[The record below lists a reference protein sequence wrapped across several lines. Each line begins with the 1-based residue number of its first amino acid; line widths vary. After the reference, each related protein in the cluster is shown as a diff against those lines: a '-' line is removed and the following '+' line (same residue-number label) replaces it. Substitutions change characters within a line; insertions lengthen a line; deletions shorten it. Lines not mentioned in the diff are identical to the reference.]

1 MEITGKIKWI
11 DEVKT
16 YGSNGFRKREIVI
29 TTQEQYPQQILVEFV
44 QDKCEL
50 LDPYQIGQDV
60 RIGINLRGREWVNP
74 EGQTKYFNSIQ
85 GWRID
90 QLDQEIDNEESIPI
104 QKPFETTDLK
114 KDQNETEEE
123 EEEDDLPF

>member
-16 YGSNGFRKREIVI
+16 YGSNGFRKREIVV
-29 TTQEQYPQQILVEFV
+29 TTQEQYPQNIIIEFV

-50 LDPYQIGQDV
+50 LDSYQIGQDV

-90 QLDQEIDNEESIPI
+90 QLDQGADNDESIPT
-104 QKPFETTDLK
+104 QKPFETTDL
-114 KDQNETEEE
+114 DANQNDN

>member
-29 TTQEQYPQQILVEFV
+29 TTQEQYPQNIIIEFV

-50 LDPYQIGQDV
+50 LDSYQIGQDV

-90 QLDQEIDNEESIPI
+90 QLDQGAENDESIPA
-104 QKPFETTDLK
+104 QKPFETTELDK
-114 KDQNETEEE
+114 NQNDN

>member
-29 TTQEQYPQQILVEFV
+29 TTQEQYPQNIIIEFI

-50 LDPYQIGQDV
+50 LDSYQIGQDV

-90 QLDQEIDNEESIPI
+90 QLDQGAGNDESIPT
-104 QKPFETTDLK
+104 QKPFETTELDTN
-114 KDQNETEEE
+114 QNDN

>member
-1 MEITGKIKWI
+1 MEITGKIKLI

-16 YGSNGFRKREIVI
+16 YGSNGFRKREIII
-29 TTQEQYPQQILVEFV
+29 TTQEQYSQQILVEFV

-90 QLDQEIDNEESIPI
+90 QLDQEIDNEESTPI
-104 QKPFETTDLK
+104 QKPFETTDSK
-114 KDQNETEEE
+114 NEENDSD
-123 EEEDDLPF
+123 EEDDLPF

>member
-29 TTQEQYPQQILVEFV
+29 TTQEQYPQNILLEFV

-50 LDPYQIGQDV
+50 LDHYQVGQDV

-90 QLDQEIDNEESIPI
+90 KLDQGTDNDESIPS
-104 QKPFETTDLK
+104 QKPFETTELGAN
-114 KDQNETEEE
+114 QNDG

>member
-29 TTQEQYPQQILVEFV
+29 TTQEQYPQNIIIEFV

-50 LDPYQIGQDV
+50 LDSYQIGQDV

-90 QLDQEIDNEESIPI
+90 QLDQGTGNDESIPT
-104 QKPFETTDLK
+104 QKPFETTELDTN
-114 KDQNETEEE
+114 QNDN

>member
-29 TTQEQYPQQILVEFV
+29 TTQEQYPQNIIIEFV

-50 LDPYQIGQDV
+50 LDSYQIGQDV

-90 QLDQEIDNEESIPI
+90 QLDQGADNDESIPA
-104 QKPFETTDLK
+104 QKPFETTELDTN
-114 KDQNETEEE
+114 QNDI

>member
-29 TTQEQYPQQILVEFV
+29 TTQEQYPQNILLEFV

-50 LDPYQIGQDV
+50 LDHYQVGQDV

-90 QLDQEIDNEESIPI
+90 QLDQGADNDESIPT
-104 QKPFETTDLK
+104 QKPFETTDL
-114 KDQNETEEE
+114 DANQNDN

>member
-29 TTQEQYPQQILVEFV
+29 TTQEQYPQNIIIEFV

-50 LDPYQIGQDV
+50 LDSYQIGQDV

-90 QLDQEIDNEESIPI
+90 QLDQGAGNDESIPT
-104 QKPFETTDLK
+104 QKPFETTELDTN
-114 KDQNETEEE
+114 QNDN

>member
-1 MEITGKIKWI
+1 MEISGKIKWI
-11 DEVKT
+11 DDIKT
-16 YGSNGFRKREIVI
+16 YGTNGFRKREVVI
-29 TTQEQYPQQILVEFV
+29 TTQEQYPQNILLEFI

-50 LDPYQIGQDV
+50 LDNYSIDENV
-60 RIGINLRGREWVNP
+60 KIGINIRGREWINP

-90 QLDQEIDNEESIPI
+90 QLDQGADNDESIPT
-104 QKPFETTDLK
+104 QKPFETTELDTN
-114 KDQNETEEE
+114 QNDN

>member
-74 EGQTKYFNSIQ
+74 EGQTKYFNSIH

-90 QLDQEIDNEESIPI
+90 QLDQEIDNEESTPI
-104 QKPFETTDLK
+104 QKPFETTDSK
-114 KDQNETEEE
+114 NEENDSD
-123 EEEDDLPF
+123 EEDDLPF

>member
-29 TTQEQYPQQILVEFV
+29 TTQEQYPQNIIIEFV

-50 LDPYQIGQDV
+50 LDSYQIGQDV

-90 QLDQEIDNEESIPI
+90 QLDQGADNEESIPT
-104 QKPFETTDLK
+104 QKPFETTELDTN
-114 KDQNETEEE
+114 QNDN

>member
-29 TTQEQYPQQILVEFV
+29 TTQEQYPQNIIIEFV

-50 LDPYQIGQDV
+50 LDSYQIGQDV
-60 RIGINLRGREWVNP
+60 RIGINLRGREWINP

-90 QLDQEIDNEESIPI
+90 QLDQGADNDESIPA
-104 QKPFETTDLK
+104 QKPFETTELDTN
-114 KDQNETEEE
+114 QNDN

>member
-11 DEVKT
+11 DQVKT

-29 TTQEQYPQQILVEFV
+29 TTQEQYPQNIIIEFV

-50 LDPYQIGQDV
+50 LDSYQIGQDV

-90 QLDQEIDNEESIPI
+90 QLDQGAGNEESIPT
-104 QKPFETTDLK
+104 QKPFETTELDTN
-114 KDQNETEEE
+114 QNDN

>member
-29 TTQEQYPQQILVEFV
+29 TTQEQYPQNIIIEFV

-50 LDPYQIGQDV
+50 LDSYQIGQDV

-90 QLDQEIDNEESIPI
+90 QLDQGADNDESIPT
-104 QKPFETTDLK
+104 QKPFETTELDMN
-114 KDQNETEEE
+114 QNDN

>member
-29 TTQEQYPQQILVEFV
+29 TTQEQYPQNILLEFV

-50 LDPYQIGQDV
+50 LDHYQVGQDV

-90 QLDQEIDNEESIPI
+90 QLDQGTGNDESIPT
-104 QKPFETTDLK
+104 QKPFETTELDTN
-114 KDQNETEEE
+114 QNDN

>member
-29 TTQEQYPQQILVEFV
+29 TTQEQYPQNILLEFV

-50 LDPYQIGQDV
+50 LDHYQVGQDV

-90 QLDQEIDNEESIPI
+90 QLDQGADNDESIPA
-104 QKPFETTDLK
+104 QKPFETTELDTN
-114 KDQNETEEE
+114 QNDN